1 MKTKT
6 RMRRSSRPR
15 PAAGQALREALYE
28 VQAEVQALVLL
39 LVMKK
44 TISPAELDAAIENSR
59 RAMDVEKTV
68 NPEIAASC
76 AELKRRAD
84 VGRRRRRK

>member
-1 MKTKT
+1 MKAKT
-6 RMRRSSRPR
+6 RRRRSSRPR
-15 PAAGQALREALYE
+15 PAAGQALLEGLYE

-68 NPEIAASC
+68 NPEIAASY
-76 AELKRRAD
+76 AELKRRAE
-84 VGRRRRRK
+84 VRRRRRRQ